1 MVPSSTRSRFSS
13 ALILIL
19 GLALVPAGDVSASA
33 FTVTPV
39 RVTFDRP
46 GSSTL
51 LTLKNESR
59 DTLRFQIS
67 AFAWDQSP
75 DGEMILEPTRE
86 VLFFPALVSLDAGE
100 SRKVRIGLDT
110 PVGSSEKTYRIF
122 FEELPPLERPGDDSA
137 GTQVR
142 ILTKMGIPIFVSPG
156 KREPAGGVD
165 NLSLEHG
172 ELRFDIVN
180 RGNVQFIAQSVAI
193 TGLDAEGQPL
203 FEKQQGG
210 WYVLASGSRRYQQV
224 LTEEEC
230 ARLASIVVNV
240 QTDLPSKLHEPVL
253 SGSLATGEGCA
264 R

>member
-1 MVPSSTRSRFSS
+1 MLPSSTSNRFSS

-59 DTLRFQIS
+59 ETLRFQVT

-75 DGEMILEPTRE
+75 EGEMILEPTRE
-86 VLFFPALVSLDAGE
+86 VLFFPALVSLEPGA
-100 SRKVRIGLDT
+100 SRKIRVGLDT

-122 FEELPPLERPGDDSA
+122 VEELPPLERPGDDSA
-137 GTQVR
+137 GTQVK
-142 ILTKMGIPIFVSPG
+142 ILTKMGIPIFVSPA
-156 KREPAGGVD
+156 KRIFDAAVE
-165 NLSLEHG
+165 NLSVEEG
-172 ELRFDIVN
+172 TLRFDIVN
-180 RGNVQFIAQSVAI
+180 RGNVQFTAQSI
-193 TGLDAEGQPL
+193 GIIGLDESGEPV

-210 WYVLASGSRRYQQV
+210 WYVLASGMRRYQHE
-224 LTEEEC
+224 LTSEEC
-230 ARLASIVVNV
+230 AGVRSIVVEV
-240 QTDLPSKLHEPVL
+240 QTDIPQQLHAPIL
-253 SGSLATGEGCA
+253 NGTLGDTEGCV
-264 R
+264 